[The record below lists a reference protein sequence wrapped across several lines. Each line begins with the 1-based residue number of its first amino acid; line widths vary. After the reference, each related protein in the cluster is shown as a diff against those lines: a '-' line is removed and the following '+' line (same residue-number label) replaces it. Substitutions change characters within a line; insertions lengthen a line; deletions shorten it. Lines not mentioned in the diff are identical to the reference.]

1 MTSSLAIC
9 SHSSKGSKKGDQLL
23 KPIEAMFMGID
34 AASAVEAREPFGQN
48 LNIAEPGH
56 KNRKRYSAD
65 DLSER
70 DAVSNPV
77 SRYLKKILS

>member
-9 SHSSKGSKKGDQLL
+9 SHSSKGSQTSDQLL

-70 DAVSNPV
+70 EKMRSKLP
-77 SRYLKKILS
+77 KK